1 MSDVNFELITK
12 QLIGKAKRKIGLQ
25 GAEDVAQD
33 TLVYAISSFKED
45 KQVSLE
51 KYIWVVFNGKLCDSL
66 RFKYRRK
73 NHIDIAGLTDN
84 NSEDGNKYEL
94 QDNSIIDLN
103 KPSVLEIASEVLG
116 GRDYQIFCMQVDG
129 FNGEDIASALK
140 VSTATISLR
149 WNIIKNIIAEELKD

>member
-1 MSDVNFELITK
+1 MNNVNFELITK
-12 QLIGKAKRKIGLQ
+12 QLIGRAKNKVGLHTAQ
-25 GAEDVAQD
+25 DIAQD

-84 NSEDGNKYEL
+84 SSENGNKYEL

>member
-1 MSDVNFELITK
+1 M
-12 QLIGKAKRKIGLQ
+12 
-25 GAEDVAQD
+25 
-33 TLVYAISSFKED
+33 
-45 KQVSLE
+45 
-51 KYIWVVFNGKLCDSL
+51 

-73 NHIDIAGLTDN
+73 NHIDIAGLSDN
-84 NSEDGNKYEL
+84 NSENGNKYEL

-140 VSTATISLR
+140 VSPATISLR
-149 WNIIKNIIAEELKD
+149 WNIIKNIIAEELRD

>member
-1 MSDVNFELITK
+1 MSNVNFELITK
-12 QLIGKAKRKIGLQ
+12 QLIGNAKKKIGLQ
-25 GAEDVAQD
+25 NAEDVAQE
-33 TLVYAISSFKED
+33 TLAYAITSFNENKN
-45 KQVSLE
+45 VSLE

-73 NHIDIAGLTDN
+73 NHLDIAILTDN
-84 NSEDGNKYEL
+84 NSENGNKYEL

-129 FNGEDIASALK
+129 FNGEDIAKALK
-140 VSTATISLR
+140 VSTATVSLR
-149 WNIIKNIIAEELKD
+149 WNIIKNIIKEELRD